1 MLRCSFW
8 LCFVLFLFV
17 VRVVRKRG
25 KSNLRFFGVG
35 HSVKVAVLNAGVVVV
50 VVVVVGKSLRMTMIK
65 SKKLSSF

>member
-50 VVVVVGKSLRMTMIK
+50 VVVVGKSLRMTMIK

>member
-1 MLRCSFW
+1 LSF
-8 LCFVLFLFV
+8 
-17 VRVVRKRG
+17 VRNSG

-50 VVVVVGKSLRMTMIK
+50 VVVVGKSLRMTMIK